1 MKRKR
6 FTEEQIAFALT
17 QADSGTSVEE
27 VIRRMGVSE
36 QACRTSASTQTG
48 SCRWP
53 MLGARSRHGG
63 GRTMRAAPY
72 SPGVAHTSG
81 VCPRG
86 GPKGCRM
93 KPKGSPSGRTKI
105 QEVVNLLPDLR
116 WREWMGRV
124 EAAIFASPTPV
135 PCGTLLST

>member
-1 MKRKR
+1 VKKSR

-63 GRTMRAAPY
+63 GMAAA
-72 SPGVAHTSG
+72 G
-81 VCPRG
+81 
-86 GPKGCRM
+86 
-93 KPKGSPSGRTKI
+93 
-105 QEVVNLLPDLR
+105 Q
-116 WREWMGRV
+116 
-124 EAAIFASPTPV
+124 
-135 PCGTLLST
+135 